1 MPNSNVDPHWLV
13 VMRIRIQR
21 VQSCVKVTEQCH
33 TKLNWKYKIS
43 FTLTFLQYF
52 DFLKINRKLKYNFS
66 FPCFRHFFTSWI
78 WIHMLVFHKCGSGS
92 PSLSPILA
100 AAQPKSC
107 RNLSPHTGHHPE
119 GSTPAVLPV
128 EQKNHLIIKDKLHT
142 FVHCRFF
149 LIIHYKFT
157 DKHVLLLFLLILNNN
172 MPTKTQIYLESTWS
186 C

>member
-1 MPNSNVDPHWLV
+1 
-13 VMRIRIQR
+13 MRIRIPI
-21 VQSCVKVTEQCH
+21 TES
-33 TKLNWKYKIS
+33 NA
-43 FTLTFLQYF
+43 
-52 DFLKINRKLKYNFS
+52 
-66 FPCFRHFFTSWI
+66 
-78 WIHMLVFHKCGSGS
+78 V
-92 PSLSPILA
+92 SPILA

-128 EQKNHLIIKDKLHT
+128 EQKKHLIIKDKLHT